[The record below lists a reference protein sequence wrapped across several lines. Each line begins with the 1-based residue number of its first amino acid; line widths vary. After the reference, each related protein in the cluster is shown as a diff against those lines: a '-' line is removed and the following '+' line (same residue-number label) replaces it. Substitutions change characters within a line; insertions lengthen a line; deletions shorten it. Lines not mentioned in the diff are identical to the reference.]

1 MMPGVDE
8 NSHILE
14 MRITDCFTC
23 ASHSKPRETNGKGTK
38 RLTPFSAR
46 LRSTAAKTLLVLNND
61 PAGYAGSLEI
71 STESPVKVRT
81 KFFLFIQF
89 QSAFALNTED

>member
-1 MMPGVDE
+1 MPGADE
-8 NSHILE
+8 NSYILE
-14 MRITDCFTC
+14 IGIMECFTC
-23 ASHSKPRETNGKGTK
+23 ASHSKPRETSAKGTK

-71 STESPVKVRT
+71 SRESPVKVRT
-81 KFFLFIQF
+81 KFSPFIQF